1 MSTFEKA
8 AKRLEE
14 LRRAGIDIGA
24 SEPAIPVAAPPQ
36 IVKRESARRVDE
48 RFTNPVIA
56 PSQTPSTVR
65 QTRTP
70 KPRGKEVTIDLA
82 RMGLAGFVIPTAVR
96 SRIADEFRVAKRPL
110 LDNVRGNST
119 EGSVGMNLIMV
130 TSALPGEGKTFTAI
144 NLAMSI
150 AMELDSTVL
159 LVDADVAR
167 PSILSTLGIPPSP
180 GLMDLLTNPSVGFGD
195 VLIRTNVERLSLLP
209 AGSPQ
214 EHATELLASQAM
226 GNLVQELSRRYAD
239 RVILFDSPP
248 LLPTTESRVLA
259 THMGQIVMVVAAH
272 STTQGAVR
280 QAMAALKDCPLVMTI
295 LNKTVRSEVSSYYG
309 YGSYGYAG

>member
-14 LRRAGIDIGA
+14 LRRAGIDVRVP
-24 SEPAIPVAAPPQ
+24 EPVIPAVAPPQ
-36 IVKRESARRVDE
+36 NLESQ
-48 RFTNPVIA
+48 IA
-56 PSQTPSTVR
+56 PRIGERVPDPVVASEGPVKIVR
-65 QTRTP
+65 PIRATKGRA
-70 KPRGKEVTIDLA
+70 KEATIDLA
-82 RMGLAGFVIPTAVR
+82 RLALAGFVTPTSVR

-110 LDNVRGNST
+110 LDNVRGNSGAAP
-119 EGSVGMNLIMV
+119 EAMNLVMV
-130 TSALPGEGKTFTAI
+130 TSALPGEGKTFTSI

-167 PSILSTLGIPPSP
+167 PSLLSTLGLPPSP

-226 GNLVQELSRRYAD
+226 GNLVQELSRRYSD

-280 QAMAALKDCPLVMTI
+280 QAMASLKSCPVVMTI
-295 LNKTVRSEVSSYYG
+295 LNKTVRSEVGSYYG